1 MRDQFDARLTAAF
14 RDVPVPTGL
23 DERLLARLVA
33 EQSPAPSLRF
43 SRRWWLV
50 AGSLATAAAASLL
63 VAVWLGLEGRPPISA
78 EYAVGEAIQS
88 FASGVERPG
97 YSVAERPAPS
107 EYPLSQWVLAI
118 RGTTWQPLEGF
129 LGRRGVVY
137 HLPGPAGASAALYV
151 VEQDNV
157 GDIGTEP
164 EQHPFTTA
172 GCCASAWREGGLLY
186 VLVVQGDRA
195 TYGRYLNLPRSPLA

>member
-1 MRDQFDARLTAAF
+1 MRDSFDTRLTAAF
-14 RDVPVPTGL
+14 HDVPVPPDL
-23 DERLLARLVA
+23 PERLLARLVA
-33 EQSPAPSLRF
+33 EQSPSPRL

-50 AGSLATAAAASLL
+50 AGGLVTAAAASLL
-63 VAVWLGLEGRPPISA
+63 VAVWLGIQGQPPISA

-88 FASGVERPG
+88 FAAGFEQSG
-97 YSVAERPAPS
+97 YSLSKKPAPS
-107 EYPLSQWVLAI
+107 GYPLSQWILPI
-118 RGTTWQPLEGF
+118 RGTTWRPLEGF

-137 HLPGPAGASAALYV
+137 NLPGPAGVSAALYV

-157 GDIGTEP
+157 SDIGTEP